1 MSEITVTLT
10 SVDTVA
16 DNSLYSLILAKLSR
30 SVQVGDS
37 FKYDDINDSSITEA
51 GLWVFPI
58 RPKSFYWYEVAAS
71 KWQPLTINANGGL
84 VPYDR
89 EKKKIRGR
97 RLFSADL
104 EESRKKKVI

>member
-16 DNSLYSLILAKLSR
+16 DNSLYNLILAKLNR
-30 SVQVGDS
+30 SVQTGDS

-89 EKKKIRGR
+89 EKKKIRYR
-97 RLFSADL
+97 RLLSADI
-104 EESRKKKVI
+104 K